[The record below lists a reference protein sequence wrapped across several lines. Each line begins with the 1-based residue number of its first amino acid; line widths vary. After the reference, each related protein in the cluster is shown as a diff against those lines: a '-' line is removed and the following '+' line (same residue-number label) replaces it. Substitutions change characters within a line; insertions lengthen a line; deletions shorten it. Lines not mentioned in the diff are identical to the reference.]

1 MLFLFSFFKVSLI
14 LRIILIIFSFCL
26 LKTYKLHISSSS
38 LMSTSLKKRTILL
51 LGKLE
56 EYYPTFKGGLANYT
70 SPYQLLVST
79 ILSAQSTDK
88 QVNSVTKELF
98 STFPD
103 PQAFANASIMEI
115 EQAISKVGLYRNKA
129 KFIHEM
135 SKELIKKHDSEIPTS
150 LQELTKLTGVGRKTA
165 NVLLNDW
172 FEIREGIAVDTHVK
186 RISFRLGLTNNIDS
200 IKIEKDLME
209 IIPQEK
215 WGKITHLLISH
226 GRAICKAQNP
236 QCIECFLQ
244 SYCPKN
250 GVEID

>member
-1 MLFLFSFFKVSLI
+1 
-14 LRIILIIFSFCL
+14 
-26 LKTYKLHISSSS
+26 
-38 LMSTSLKKRTILL
+38 
-51 LGKLE
+51 
-56 EYYPTFKGGLANYT
+56 
-70 SPYQLLVST
+70 
-79 ILSAQSTDK
+79 
-88 QVNSVTKELF
+88 
-98 STFPD
+98 
-103 PQAFANASIMEI
+103 
-115 EQAISKVGLYRNKA
+115 
-129 KFIHEM
+129 
-135 SKELIKKHDSEIPTS
+135 
-150 LQELTKLTGVGRKTA
+150 KTA

-172 FEIREGIAVDTHVK
+172 FEIHEGIAVDTHVK
-186 RISFRLGLTNNIDS
+186 RISFRLGLTNNTYP